1 MILLSQKVTHIQQKL
16 QAVQDKAARV
26 GLKLNASQAKE
37 MKIWSPVNTG
47 NNIVCAGDVLKWVTD
62 FT

>member
-16 QAVQDKAARV
+16 QAVQEKAARV
-26 GLKLNASQAKE
+26 GLKVNASQTKE
-37 MKIWSPVNTG
+37 MKIWSTVNTG
-47 NNIVCAGDVLKWVTD
+47 NIVCAGDVLKWVTD